1 MKFVVLVG
9 YGKDNVDK
17 ATISLTL
24 ARAAL
29 EADEAVSVILVS
41 EGTRLALQG
50 YADDLNNGEP
60 FKPLKPLIEEIDQM
74 GAKLHVC
81 MPCLKNRG
89 VDESDILDNF
99 IKIAGPDVIAI
110 LKDSERIIQL

>member
-1 MKFVVLVG
+1 MNFAILVG
-9 YGKDNVDK
+9 YGKENVDK

-29 EADEAVSVILVS
+29 EAGETVSVILVS
-41 EGTRLALQG
+41 EGTRLALKG

-60 FKPLKPLIEEIDQM
+60 FKPLKPLIEEIHQM

-89 VDESDILDNF
+89 VNEADILDDF

-110 LKDSERIIQL
+110 LKDSERTIQL